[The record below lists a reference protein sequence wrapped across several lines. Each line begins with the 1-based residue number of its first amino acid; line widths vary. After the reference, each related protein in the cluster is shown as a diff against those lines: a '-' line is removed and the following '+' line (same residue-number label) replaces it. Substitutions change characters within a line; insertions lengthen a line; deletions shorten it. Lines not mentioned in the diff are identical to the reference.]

1 MVLTSQQ
8 ASETLGEVAAALRKA
23 SVLQGYSKAAPHFL
37 LWGLIWA
44 VAYAGTELFPAR
56 AGLLWLALD
65 AIGIT
70 GSFLLVRANSR
81 RGDVSVPGSRSRQ
94 SVNFFV
100 IVLALAGFVGATYYI
115 LQPHT
120 NVQFA
125 AFPPLVMAL
134 LYTVIG
140 TLAGTRW
147 IVIGAALAVLT
158 VVGYALLREHFMLWM
173 AFVGGG
179 ALLLTGVWMRR
190 V

>member
-1 MVLTSQQ
+1 MVLTTQQ
-8 ASETLGEVAAALRKA
+8 ASETLGEVAAAQRKV
-23 SVLQGYSKAAPHFL
+23 SVLQGYAKAAPHFL
-37 LWGLIWA
+37 LWGVLWA
-44 VAYAGTELFPAR
+44 IGYAGTEFFPAQ
-56 AGLLWLALD
+56 AGLLWLAID

-70 GSFLLVRANSR
+70 GSFLLVRAYSR
-81 RGDVSVPGSRSRQ
+81 PGEVAVPGSRSKQ
-94 SVNFFV
+94 PLNFFV
-100 IVLALAGFVGATYYI
+100 IALAFVAFMGATYYVM
-115 LQPHT
+115 QPHT

-147 IVIGAALAVLT
+147 IVIGVALAALT

-173 AFVGGG
+173 ALVGGS

>member
-1 MVLTSQQ
+1 MVLTTQQ
-8 ASETLGEVAAALRKA
+8 ASETLGEVAAAQRRV

-44 VAYAGTELFPAR
+44 VGYAGTELLPAR

-65 AIGIT
+65 AIGMI
-70 GSFLLVRANSR
+70 GSFLLVRANSSP
-81 RGDVSVPGSRSRQ
+81 GAVSLPASRSKQ

-100 IVLALAGFVGATYYI
+100 IAVAFVAFMGATYYVM
-115 LQPHT
+115 QPHT
-120 NVQFA
+120 TVQFA

-147 IVIGAALAVLT
+147 IIIGVALAALT

-173 AFVGGG
+173 ALVGGG
-179 ALLLTGVWMRR
+179 ALLLTGFWMRR